1 MSGFR
6 LTEEDKADIRRLRAE
21 GQSYDKIGKYIGCHW
36 TTVQEVV
43 HPEYRKRRN
52 RTNGERDKVDRLD
65 PIKGEK
71 IRERHR
77 RYYHERK
84 KKPLSDLS
92 SQDDRH

>member
-1 MSGFR
+1 VSGIR
-6 LTEEDKADIRRLRAE
+6 LTDDDKADIMRMRAE
-21 GQSYDKIGKYIGCHW
+21 GVSYDKIAKFIGCHW

-43 HPEYRKRRN
+43 HPKYRKRRLAAICK
-52 RTNGERDKVDRLD
+52 RDKIDRLD

-92 SQDDRH
+92 SQDDRQ